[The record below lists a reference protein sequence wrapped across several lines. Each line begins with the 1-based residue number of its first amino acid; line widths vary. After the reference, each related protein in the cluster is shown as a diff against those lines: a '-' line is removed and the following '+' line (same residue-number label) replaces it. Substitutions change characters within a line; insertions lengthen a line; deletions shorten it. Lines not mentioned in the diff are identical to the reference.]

1 LVNTEDMKEIRF
13 ILLPIFFYFN
23 TTCTVLA
30 DVFPGSSRG
39 IGGPVISLE
48 LLGSNEFRYGP
59 HNSILFWGGFATL
72 FAPVGPDI
80 NAGPEAA
87 IEFRRYIAEKEK
99 KMWSFSIYAGAAYNF
114 IGEDYTA
121 ITPGIKLTRKR
132 ITRTPI
138 RLEPYVS
145 ISYPFYLDGTH
156 AYLPY
161 ITFGYRF
168 VFEKLAVM
176 R

>member
-1 LVNTEDMKEIRF
+1 MKRIRF
-13 ILLPIFFYFN
+13 VIFFIVFIANIYSPAR
-23 TTCTVLA
+23 A

-59 HNSILFWGGFATL
+59 HNSMLFWGGFATL

-87 IEFRRYIAEKEK
+87 IEFRRYIAEKEN

-114 IGEDYTA
+114 VGEDYTA

-168 VFEKLAVM
+168 VFEKLTIM